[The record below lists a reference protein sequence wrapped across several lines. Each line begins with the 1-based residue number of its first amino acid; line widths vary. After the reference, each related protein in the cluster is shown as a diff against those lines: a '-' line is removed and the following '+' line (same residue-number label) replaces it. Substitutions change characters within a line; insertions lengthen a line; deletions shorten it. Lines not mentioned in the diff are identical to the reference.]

1 MSSIRSPRQWGAV
14 KFTGYPWKR
23 MLQYGKEGEVDAV
36 MPLFQTLEQEQF
48 LLFPKTALI
57 DEDNRFFT
65 TASNPF

>member
-1 MSSIRSPRQWGAV
+1 
-14 KFTGYPWKR
+14 
-23 MLQYGKEGEVDAV
+23 MLQYSKEGEVDAV
-36 MPLFQTLEQEQF
+36 MPLFKTLEQEQF